1 MKIKDLMIKIENN
14 KNLIAKCTEE
24 NKEMSNMLIEKL
36 SKKNVKNY
44 IFESEE
50 SSLNATIVE
59 RNNVTFDL
67 DVLKEKLGKSL
78 YKEVKNKE
86 IEVDKAELI
95 EIFRSN
101 PDLKAKLKSALIV
114 RRTLNESKLK
124 KLIESGEIDKD
135 LVKEACNITTS
146 KYLRLER
153 KYEENQES

>member
-86 IEVDKAELI
+86 IEVDKAELR